1 MNCEGS
7 GQGGHVYLFLKFWV
21 LFIIIRCFSG
31 FKILMCVRSI
41 CIYDVCALCVCI
53 RACICRCTNARCLWE
68 GQMATRGVGPW
79 CLHCF
84 RQGFFYVVY
93 GCKKLEFG
101 ENKYWL
107 TRRSYFVCIFN
118 KFRQLNLLK
127 VNSINESQGFKQ
139 DLLTPEPITLPPT
152 TLILA
157 PSMVTSK
164 CRYKW
169 DWSSCGLHRC
179 WGVLSTPKIR
189 EQIWV

>member
-1 MNCEGS
+1 M
-7 GQGGHVYLFLKFWV
+7 YIW
-21 LFIIIRCFSG
+21 
-31 FKILMCVRSI
+31 
-41 CIYDVCALCVCI
+41 CVCI
-53 RACICRCTNARCLWE
+53 VCVHPCVYLQVHKCMVLVGRSDGNSGCGSLMSTLFSTRFLLCCLWLQE
-68 GQMATRGVGPW
+68 
-79 CLHCF
+79 
-84 RQGFFYVVY
+84 
-93 GCKKLEFG
+93 EFG

>member
-1 MNCEGS
+1 
-7 GQGGHVYLFLKFWV
+7 
-21 LFIIIRCFSG
+21 
-31 FKILMCVRSI
+31 MCVHF
-41 CIYDVCALCVCI
+41 VCVCI
-53 RACICRCTNARCLWE
+53 RARICWCTNARCLWE

-79 CLHCF
+79 CLCCF
-84 RQGFFYVVY
+84 QQGFFYVVY

-101 ENKYWL
+101 ENKCWL

-118 KFRQLNLLK
+118 KFRQLHLLK